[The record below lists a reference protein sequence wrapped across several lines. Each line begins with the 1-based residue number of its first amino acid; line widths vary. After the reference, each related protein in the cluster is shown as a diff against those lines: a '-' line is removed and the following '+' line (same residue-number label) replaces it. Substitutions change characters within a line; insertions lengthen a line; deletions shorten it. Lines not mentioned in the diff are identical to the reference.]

1 MLRALLP
8 LDKNTDPVRLENFYD
23 VPRRGSNG
31 RPHTGLCMIASLD
44 GSTALHGTSGAMGSD
59 TDRAVLSQLRAAA
72 DTIVVGAATV
82 RAEGYGAPRKVGQRI
97 GVVTRTCNLDFSSE
111 LFTSGAGFVITTEAA
126 PDVPVDSVRK
136 GRDEIDFQRVLASL
150 DADFVQLEGGPT
162 LNAALF
168 AADLV
173 DEINL
178 TIAPMIVGGD
188 GPRLTSPL
196 PNAAQE
202 TPASRWQVAHVLE
215 ENGYL
220 YTRYL
225 RAR

>member
-8 LDKNTDPVRLENFYD
+8 LDKNTDPVRLDDFYD
-23 VPRRGSNG
+23 VPRRGANG

-44 GSTALHGTSGAMGSD
+44 GSTALEGTSGAMGGE
-59 TDRAVLSQLRAAA
+59 TDRAILSQLRAAA
-72 DTIVVGAATV
+72 DVIVVGATTV
-82 RAEGYGAPRKVGQRI
+82 RAEGYGPPRKIGQRI
-97 GVVTRTCNLDFSSE
+97 GVVTRSCNLDFSSA
-111 LFTSGAGFVITTEAA
+111 LFTSGAGFVITTENA
-126 PDVPVDSVRK
+126 PDVPVDAVRK

-150 DADFVQLEGGPT
+150 DAHFVQLEGGPT

-168 AADLV
+168 AADLI

-178 TIAPMIVGGD
+178 TIAPLVVGGD
-188 GPRLTSPL
+188 GARMSSLLHNSTRDGAPL
-196 PNAAQE
+196 
-202 TPASRWQVAHVLE
+202 RWQVAHVLE

-225 RAR
+225 RAQ